1 MVDIRVEDIRP
12 HTGSIVH
19 GLDLSWGWNDT
30 TMVRLID
37 LLHRR
42 GVLVIRG
49 QQLDDGEY
57 VRFGRCWGTPL
68 EFFIAEHRGQKYPEM
83 ITISN
88 APSTPPAMR
97 DGAVH
102 WHSDGSYEAEP
113 AAVTM
118 LYGRLAP
125 DEGGD
130 TLFANTAAA
139 FDALTPATQ
148 AQLLELVAIHE
159 LGAAPW
165 IAGETEPDPNRPKR
179 EMPRQRHPLIM
190 RHPVTGRPA
199 IYASGTAFAIDGKPP
214 EEGRALIR
222 RLRIHVAEDRFRIT
236 WKAAPGDI
244 VLWDNFST
252 VHSATPIDYADT
264 PGKQR
269 LLYRIS
275 TRGIPDLCRDRA
287 A

>member
-1 MVDIRVEDIRP
+1 VEEISP
-12 HTGSIVH
+12 HTGSLVQ
-19 GLDLSWGWNDT
+19 GLDLSEGWEDA
-30 TMVRLID
+30 TMARLIS
-37 LLHRR
+37 LLHQR

-49 QQLDDGEY
+49 QRLDDAAY
-57 VRFGRCWGTPL
+57 IRFGRCWGNPL
-68 EFFIAEHRGQKYPEM
+68 EFFIAEHRGQNHPEM

-88 APSTPPAMR
+88 DPATPPAMR

-125 DEGGD
+125 DEGGE

-139 FDALTPATQ
+139 FDALPPTMQ
-148 AQLLELVAIHE
+148 AQLLERVAIHE

-165 IAGETEPDPNRPKR
+165 IAGETVPDPSRPKR
-179 EMPRQRHPLIM
+179 KMPYQRHPLII
-190 RHPVTGRPA
+190 RHPVTGRRA
-199 IYASGTAFAIDGKPP
+199 IYASGTAFAIDGMPAD
-214 EEGRALIR
+214 EGRALIQ
-222 RLRIHVAEDRFRIT
+222 RLRAHVAEDQFRIT
-236 WKAAPGDI
+236 WKVAPGDI

-252 VHSATPIDYADT
+252 VHSATPIDYSDL

-275 TRGIPDLCRDRA
+275 TRGLPDLCRA
-287 A
+287 PAQ